1 MRPLDLEYICQM
13 IGNLA
18 GIPIRIFYEGE
29 LTFFYSLTPLPKDPM
44 AAHWKQVMA
53 VSQPLG
59 YYASE
64 HFLLRRSQHRNHQ
77 DRAGTHLSNP
87 NE

>member
-44 AAHWKQVMA
+44 A
-53 VSQPLG
+53 
-59 YYASE
+59 
-64 HFLLRRSQHRNHQ
+64 HQ